1 MRTVNQLNWKMS
13 NKMTRH
19 IMQGGQPCQP
29 GQQPFPNNPNWAR
42 YVNRFLMPSL
52 FSETEMKDMFL
63 MTHQDFYEVR
73 DKFVRPYVRA
83 QHRNGVRR
91 KPHRLTADAL
101 TCLLLR
107 KMREGIDNR
116 NLGVEFALP
125 CGQISRVLSQIR
137 DHIYQNNDWIQRGR
151 NLHIARNL
159 DALLEE
165 GHQATMRCERT
176 AAMFQQLCFY
186 NERLV
191 VWEWDS
197 TDISIQK
204 SRNHSVQKR
213 TFSTKSNQNCL
224 HKLEACD
231 ATGIVVYSTLL
242 AASVTP
248 ANTDESTSHYNVVT
262 ESRLGLTGGF
272 AKVFCGTQVYRVVNI
287 VDKGFIRYGYDR
299 SRRWGQSQS
308 FLQWATQEQLTHQ
321 HFHFFLPLTATDQA
335 LDNNLQPAGLPT
347 FGLRRRMTDLQS
359 NSSRIVTA
367 SRHHIENSN
376 ARLWSLKLSGV
387 SSLVP
392 QQLLKASGTAPTPQL
407 PIIFIWHKVMDAVY
421 RRK

>member
-1 MRTVNQLNWKMS
+1 MLCWKKAIRQPCAVNVLQLCSNNCVFTMRDWWCGSGTQRTYLYRNQGTIQSKRGLSPPSPTRTVFISKKYFLFLYELQNLIQGWRPVTQLGSM
-13 NKMTRH
+13 
-19 IMQGGQPCQP
+19 
-29 GQQPFPNNPNWAR
+29 
-42 YVNRFLMPSL
+42 
-52 FSETEMKDMFL
+52 
-63 MTHQDFYEVR
+63 
-73 DKFVRPYVRA
+73 
-83 QHRNGVRR
+83 
-91 KPHRLTADAL
+91 
-101 TCLLLR
+101 
-107 KMREGIDNR
+107 
-116 NLGVEFALP
+116 
-125 CGQISRVLSQIR
+125 
-137 DHIYQNNDWIQRGR
+137 
-151 NLHIARNL
+151 
-159 DALLEE
+159 
-165 GHQATMRCERT
+165 
-176 AAMFQQLCFY
+176 
-186 NERLV
+186 
-191 VWEWDS
+191 
-197 TDISIQK
+197 SIQ
-204 SRNHSVQKR
+204 
-213 TFSTKSNQNCL
+213 
-224 HKLEACD
+224 
-231 ATGIVVYSTLL
+231 YSLL
-242 AASVTP
+242 P
-248 ANTDESTSHYNVVT
+248 LSH
-262 ESRLGLTGGF
+262 LGLTGGF

-308 FLQWATQEQLTHQ
+308 FLQWATQEQLTHP